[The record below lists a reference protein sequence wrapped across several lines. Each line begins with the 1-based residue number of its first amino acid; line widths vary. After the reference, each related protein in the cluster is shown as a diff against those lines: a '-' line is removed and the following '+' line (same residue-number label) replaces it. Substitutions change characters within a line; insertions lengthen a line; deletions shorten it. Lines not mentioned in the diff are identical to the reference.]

1 VKKPTPTV
9 GDRVALTRAS
19 LATLSARNAALR
31 GTITAIESAWL
42 ATVQWD
48 NAPASTVN
56 VANLCKPRSVAFI
69 E

>member
-1 VKKPTPTV
+1 MKKPALTV

-19 LATLSARNAALR
+19 LSTLGAGNASLR
-31 GTITAIESAWL
+31 GTITAIEAAWL

-48 NAPASTVN
+48 NAAPSTVN
-56 VANLCKPRSVAFI
+56 VGNLCKPRSVAFI